1 MAYRSVSCALL
12 MEKLSSEHSL
22 TKGISYKERHS
33 GIFGSW
39 KEMRPWYFCK
49 GGKRF
54 KKDVSLLYYAYLE
67 IYFEQSLF
75 IVWWCMPL
83 IPALRKQRH
92 ANIYKFKASLVYTT
106 SSRTAR
112 DTQPM
117 CIQHR
122 NPMLNIK
129 QTKSVIYF
137 LIFQSVYTEYILF
150 L

>member
-12 MEKLSSEHSL
+12 MEKLNSEHSL

-83 IPALRKQRH
+83 IPALRKQRQENQRFMVVH
-92 ANIYKFKASLVYTT
+92 PLLCIKLK
-106 SSRTAR
+106 SSRA
-112 DTQPM
+112 
-117 CIQHR
+117 
-122 NPMLNIK
+122 LWEFVSEKKGKKKAK
-129 QTKSVIYF
+129 QEGVH
-137 LIFQSVYTEYILF
+137 L
-150 L
+150 